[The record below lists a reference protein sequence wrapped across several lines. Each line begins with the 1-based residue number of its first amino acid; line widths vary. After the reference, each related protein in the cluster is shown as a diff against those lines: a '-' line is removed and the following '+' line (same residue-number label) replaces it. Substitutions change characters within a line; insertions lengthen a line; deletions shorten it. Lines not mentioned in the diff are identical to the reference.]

1 VVAVTV
7 TAVEDTVVMEEVMV
21 AVIDLEVDTDDGG

>member
-1 VVAVTV
+1 VVAV